1 MIPQKIVIPLLFRI
15 EERIGPKIVFVRRWA
30 VGVPGNREGWDNG
43 WKGRGKQG
51 QFTINLRRR
60 RTVPVTA
67 GGRQVSEKG
76 AMGSKESKGSKG
88 RKEITPCIY
97 TNVMNM

>member
-1 MIPQKIVIPLLFRI
+1 V
-15 EERIGPKIVFVRRWA
+15 
-30 VGVPGNREGWDNG
+30 
-43 WKGRGKQG
+43 KGRGKWG

-76 AMGSKESKGSKG
+76 ALGSKGSKG
-88 RKEITPCIY
+88 GEGSKGRKRDCAVYIRKCNEYVEID
-97 TNVMNM
+97 